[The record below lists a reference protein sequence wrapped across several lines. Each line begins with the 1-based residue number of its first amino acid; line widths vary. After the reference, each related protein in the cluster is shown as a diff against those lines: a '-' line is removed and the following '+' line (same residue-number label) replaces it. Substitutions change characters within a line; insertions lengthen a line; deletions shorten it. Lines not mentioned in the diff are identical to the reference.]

1 MMEGE
6 MGERDRGGCRISKN
20 CMIDNID
27 MNTRDIGE
35 MYQGSICY
43 GVNQEQENLSRL
55 SVTSADSG
63 LHKD

>member
-1 MMEGE
+1 MMEGK

-20 CMIDNID
+20 CMIDDID
-27 MNTRDIGE
+27 MNTRDIAE

-43 GVNQEQENLSRL
+43 GVNQEQKNLSRL

-63 LHKD
+63 LHED

>member
-1 MMEGE
+1 
-6 MGERDRGGCRISKN
+6 MGERKMGEKDRGGYAISKN

-43 GVNQEQENLSRL
+43 GVNQEQKNLSRL